1 MRDSFLKLLLVTAC
15 VFSQVQAE
23 EEAVNTASK
32 DLTGFNV
39 GVDLMQT
46 WATARNFTNEGWA
59 VRPSGQTVHDT
70 TSGFSKVKGSEFGAA
85 VNLGYSYKFDNNFLV
100 GLSGEVAFGKTEKK
114 TIDNA
119 FRNLSENGKI
129 NGCSYAL
136 KAKGG
141 YYLSSLKTAA
151 YAIAGVK
158 WQKSDF
164 QNVSQFNFERV
175 KSNKVMPVLGVG
187 LERKLC
193 GGLSACLEYEYF
205 WRKSDVNSSA
215 GNPPAVLTSATQKY
229 KTTLHGNSVRIGC
242 KYYVF

>member
-1 MRDSFLKLLLVTAC
+1 MRDSFFKLLLVTAC
-15 VFSQVQAE
+15 VFPQVQAE

-46 WATARNFTNEGWA
+46 WATARNFTNEGVA
-59 VRPSGQTVHDT
+59 VRTNGQRIPSNTP
-70 TSGFSKVKGSEFGAA
+70 GFSKVKGSEFGAA
-85 VNLGYSYKFDNNFLV
+85 VNLGYSYKFDNDFLV

-119 FRNLSENGKI
+119 FRNFSENGKI

-164 QNVSQFNFERV
+164 RLVHPGDFERV

-205 WRKSDVNSSA
+205 WRKSDVNSNARNLPA
-215 GNPPAVLTSATQKY
+215 GAASATQKY
-229 KTTLHGNSVRIGC
+229 KTTLHGSSVRVGC
-242 KYYVF
+242 KYYMF